1 MARCPAGHELT
12 GHDRRRPCASCRRE
26 QLIRHVITAEGSLP
40 AATVAAAVD
49 AVVTSPAVLR
59 ELAAAAAADP
69 GMLRHGAPPAA
80 GRLVS
85 ELIARGSA
93 TLAPP
98 RCARCGRDGVPL
110 FRTPGGGMC

>member
-1 MARCPAGHELT
+1 VARCPAGHKLT

-59 ELAAAAAADP
+59 ELAAAAAAGP
-69 GMLRHGAPPAA
+69 GMLRQGHRRLPGAWYP
-80 GRLVS
+80 S
-85 ELIARGSA
+85 
-93 TLAPP
+93 
-98 RCARCGRDGVPL
+98 
-110 FRTPGGGMC
+110 